1 MNKNYI
7 IINEHDNFSH
17 VKRLSKETLHLFKN
31 GYIEIIDITDPNNPL
46 EKLIFND
53 NWNKI

>member
-7 IINEHDNFSH
+7 IINEADNYSH
-17 VKRLSKETLHLFKN
+17 VKHLSKETLQLFED

-46 EKLIFND
+46 EKLLFSD
-53 NWNKI
+53 TWNKI